1 MSIVDRFFD
10 PQFTGAILAGVAV
23 FATVVTLGAPL
34 LQKDKLAGRLK
45 SVATQRELLRKRQM
59 DELNRKTNI
68 RGQQVDFMRRTVD
81 QLKLQNLLETPGIRD
96 KLNSAGYRGQGP
108 VYAFLFFRF
117 AMPFV
122 LFTMA
127 AIYLFF
133 MSDFNLPSMT
143 KGAIAVGFGGLGFY
157 APNFYV
163 ANMASKRQASI
174 MRGFP
179 DALDLLL
186 ICVESGMSI
195 EVAFGRVA
203 GEIGNQSI
211 ELAEE
216 LSLLTAELSYL
227 PDRKQAYDNLAKRC
241 THPGVKAVCTALSQ
255 AERYGTPLGT
265 ALRVMALENRE
276 LRMQAAEQKAASLPA
291 KLTVPM
297 ITFFL
302 PGLFVVILGPAV
314 MKIMAM

>member
-1 MSIVDRFFD
+1 MGFIDRFFD
-10 PQFTGAILAGVAV
+10 PQFIGALLAGIAV
-23 FATVVTLGAPL
+23 FATVMTLATPL
-34 LQKDKLAGRLK
+34 LAKDKLAGRLK
-45 SVATQRELLRKRQM
+45 AVATQREVLRKRQM
-59 DELNRKTNI
+59 EELTK
-68 RGQQVDFMRRTVD
+68 RGNLRGTQSDFMKRAVD

-96 KLNSAGYRGQGP
+96 KLARAGYRGQGP

-122 LFTMA
+122 LFA
-127 AIYLFF
+127 AAATYLFVF
-133 MSDFNLPSMT
+133 SDFKLPGLT
-143 KGAIAVGFGGLGFY
+143 KGAIAVGIGAIGFY
-157 APNFYV
+157 LPDVYV
-163 ANMASKRQASI
+163 SNMAARRQESI
-174 MRGFP
+174 MRAFP

-195 EVAFGRVA
+195 EAAFGRVA
-203 GEIGNQSI
+203 SEIGSASV

-227 PDRKQAYDNLAKRC
+227 PERRSAYENLAKRC
-241 THPGVKAVCTALSQ
+241 GHPGVKAVCTALVQ

-297 ITFFL
+297 IVFFL
-302 PGLFVVILGPAV
+302 PPLFVVILGPAILKV
-314 MKIMAM
+314 MKI